1 MNTRSRFCAHTG
13 PPRLSTLFR
22 SLVVLLIGSAI
33 LVPLQ
38 YGTAATISVN
48 TYVDVVANDGKCSL
62 REAVTAVN
70 TSATSGNT
78 NGECAAGDGNNDT
91 IMLPATT
98 YYLTI
103 AGANENLNATGDL
116 DLRASMTIA
125 GAGMDST
132 IINGPPDRV
141 MQIIGPSIQVSL
153 QDLMISGGHAPDGSD
168 EASGARGGALLVSN
182 ATLTLQHVELS
193 GNLGG
198 RGGNAFDNQFS
209 SGGDGGAGGGLAADA
224 SVVIVSDSV
233 LTANHAGDGGNA
245 AEAYMSHAGFGGDGG
260 AISLINNSTLT
271 LQRSSLTAN
280 ASGLAGLLDADA
292 DSGYGGALCL
302 DSSSTAI
309 VIQSDIDGNAAGDTS
324 IGSNG
329 GGIAVRGGG
338 TLEVTQSSVTRN
350 VSRLGG
356 GIYVA
361 SPATLLLHNGTLA
374 ANQASAG
381 GAIFVQNTSAVI
393 DLATISGNTAAIGSG
408 IAILT
413 INQDVNISNSIVS
426 GNGGG
431 GTDCQIYGGGNP
443 DYTSA
448 GYNIAGS
455 GCPSDGTADIMTT
468 DPQLGP
474 LSANG
479 GLGDTMMPH
488 PTSPATDAGSCAAS
502 SVYVDERTHT
512 RPSDVPRVAN
522 VADGCDIGAVEL
534 DDDLFWDG
542 LEG

>member
-1 MNTRSRFCAHTG
+1 
-13 PPRLSTLFR
+13 
-22 SLVVLLIGSAI
+22 LLRNLKVILLGSAI

-38 YGTAATISVN
+38 YGSAATISVN
-48 TYVDVVANDGKCSL
+48 TYVDPVANDGKCSL
-62 REAVTAVN
+62 REAITAVN
-70 TSATSGNT
+70 TGAASGNT

-91 IMLPATT
+91 IILPATT

-103 AGANENLNATGDL
+103 PGANEDLNATGDL

-125 GAGMDST
+125 GAGMNST
-132 IINGPPDRV
+132 IITFIGSSLDRV
-141 MQIIGPSIQVSL
+141 MQVIGPSIQVRL
-153 QDLMISGGHAPDGSD
+153 QDLMISGGQVPDASD
-168 EASGARGGALLVSN
+168 EASGARGGGLLVSN
-182 ATLTLQHVELS
+182 ATLTLQHVELF

-198 RGGNAFDNQFS
+198 RGGNAFDSQFT

-224 SVVIVSDSV
+224 SVVTVSDSL
-233 LTANHAGDGGNA
+233 LTSNHAGAGGNA

-260 AISLINNSTLT
+260 AISLTNGSTLT

-302 DSSSTAI
+302 DSGSTAI
-309 VIQSDIDGNAAGDTS
+309 VMQSDIDGNAAGDTNV
-324 IGSNG
+324 GSNG
-329 GGIAVRGGG
+329 GGIAVLGGG
-338 TLEVTQSSVTRN
+338 TLELTQSSVTRN

-361 SPATLLLHNGTLA
+361 SPATLLLHNDTLA

-413 INQDVNISNSIVS
+413 INQDVKIGHSIVS

-431 GTDCQIYGGGNP
+431 GTDCQVYGGGNP
-443 DYTSA
+443 DYSSA
-448 GYNIAGS
+448 GYNLAGS
-455 GCPSDGTADIMTT
+455 GCPNDGTADIVTT

-474 LSANG
+474 LGANG
-479 GLGDTMMPH
+479 GLGDTMMPQ

-502 SVYVDERTHT
+502 SVYVDERTQT